1 LTSKREKFYKR
12 RIAELEAQLKQRD
25 ERNANLE
32 KQVAELLKVNEALI
46 KKNAELSEQVIKLT
60 DKIAKLS
67 RNSSNSSKPPSS
79 DPPGMSAVL
88 PKRRRKKRGARNGHQ
103 PFMRELLP
111 PDRVTHRIE
120 LKAQVCPCG
129 GTNLEKTSEK
139 PLRHQI
145 VDIPPIEPQVTEY
158 VQHIYRCKDCGQLV
172 YQPLPDEVKR
182 KYFGPGVLALVAIL
196 TGMLNTSKRK
206 ALAMLNEV
214 FSVPM
219 SLGGL
224 SNCEAQLTDVL
235 QQPYNEAA
243 EHAREQDVGHAD
255 ETGWPRGN
263 KQKGWL
269 WAFCCATAAFF
280 MVHANR
286 SQQAARKLIGGFAG
300 KLVTDRYNA
309 YNFYTLIR
317 QICWAHLKRDFK
329 AISEAKGAIG
339 KIGEELHGLAK
350 KILKLRKRVR
360 DGTLQWETFQRR
372 MPELQKRVESL
383 LKTGANFDD
392 KMGGKCREILK
403 HKKYLWTFVQDQRV
417 EPTNNFAERIVRQG
431 VLWRKSSFGT
441 QSERGARYVERILTT
456 CATCRLQGRSI
467 IEYLRDACRCHLDGI
482 PAPSLV
488 NTGHHLAKSA

>member
-1 LTSKREKFYKR
+1 MDKDAYIKQLEEEIIQLKKRIE
-12 RIAELEAQLKQRD
+12 ELERVLGM
-25 ERNANLE
+25 N
-32 KQVAELLKVNEALI
+32 
-46 KKNAELSEQVIKLT
+46 
-60 DKIAKLS
+60 S
-67 RNSSNSSKPPSS
+67 RNSSKPPSS
-79 DPPGMSAVL
+79 DPPGMTVAL
-88 PKRRRKKRGARNGHQ
+88 PKRRRKKRGARKGHE
-103 PFMRELLP
+103 PHLRELLP
-111 PDRVTHRIE
+111 QEFVKQFFHLKPD
-120 LKAQVCPCG
+120 VCTCG
-129 GTNLEKTSEK
+129 GTNLEETSEE
-139 PLRHQI
+139 PLRHQV

-158 VQHIYRCKDCGQLV
+158 VQYIYRCKDCGELI
-172 YQPLPDEVKR
+172 YQSLPDELKR
-182 KYFGPGVLALVAIL
+182 KHFGPGTLSVVGIL
-196 TGMLNTSKRK
+196 TGVLNTSKRK

-214 FSVPM
+214 FLVPM

-224 SNCEAQLTDVL
+224 SNCEARLADAL

-243 EHAREQDVGHAD
+243 EHVIEQDVAHAD

-269 WAFCCATAAFF
+269 WTLCCTTAAFF

-329 AISEAKGAIG
+329 AISEGKGAIG

-372 MPELQKRVESL
+372 MPELQQRVESL
-383 LKTGANFDD
+383 LKAGANFDG
-392 KMGGKCREILK
+392 KMGGKCRDILK
-403 HKKYLWTFVQDQRV
+403 HKKYLWTFVKDSNV

-431 VLWRKSSFGT
+431 VLWRKGSFGT
-441 QSERGARYVERILTT
+441 QSERGARYVERILTV
-456 CATCRLQGRSI
+456 CATCRLQGRSV
-467 IEYLRDACRCHLDGI
+467 IEYLRTVCHCHLNGV
-482 PAPSLV
+482 PAPSLIKAA
-488 NTGHHLAKSA
+488 GDLAKSD

>member
-1 LTSKREKFYKR
+1 MDKDAYIKQLEDK
-12 RIAELEAQLKQRD
+12 IIELEKRIEEL
-25 ERNANLE
+25 ERILGMN
-32 KQVAELLKVNEALI
+32 
-46 KKNAELSEQVIKLT
+46 
-60 DKIAKLS
+60 S
-67 RNSSNSSKPPSS
+67 RNSSKPSSS
-79 DPPGMSAVL
+79 DPPGMSVAL

-103 PFMRELLP
+103 PFMRKLLP
-111 PDRVTHRIE
+111 PNMVKQRFE
-120 LKAQVCPCG
+120 LKPDVCTCG
-129 GTNLEKTSEK
+129 GTNLEKTSEE

-158 VQHIYRCKDCGQLV
+158 VQYMYRCKDCGELI
-172 YQPLPDEVKR
+172 YQSLPDVLKR
-182 KYFGPGVLALVAIL
+182 KHFGPGTLSIVGIL
-196 TGMLNTSKRK
+196 TGVLNTSKRK
-206 ALAMLNEV
+206 ALALMNEV

-224 SNCEAQLTDVL
+224 SNCEAQLADAL
-235 QQPYNEAA
+235 AQPYNETA
-243 EHAREQDVGHAD
+243 EHVREQDVGHAD
-255 ETGWPRGN
+255 ETGWRRGN

-269 WAFCCATAAFF
+269 WTFCCATAAFF

-286 SQQAARKLIGGFAG
+286 SQQAARKLIGGFSG
-300 KLVTDRYNA
+300 KLVSDRYNA
-309 YNFYTLIR
+309 YNFYKLIR

-383 LKTGANFDD
+383 LEAGANFDG
-392 KMGGKCREILK
+392 KMGGKCRDILK

-417 EPTNNFAERIVRQG
+417 EPTNNFAERIIRQG

-441 QSERGARYVERILTT
+441 QSERGACYVERILTV

-467 IEYLRDACRCHLDGI
+467 IEYLREACNCHLSGI
-482 PAPSLV
+482 PAPSLI
-488 NTGHHLAKSA
+488 KSEGNLVKFA